1 MNRAAAIGPSPSSRQ
16 MHAPVEAIALFE
28 TQDDFQD
35 AVDDLLTHG
44 FDHSDISL
52 LAGEQKVRQKLH
64 HGYGEVRQMED
75 DPAAPL
81 TDYVLIETI
90 GDAEGA
96 LIGVPLYVGAVVGVG
111 IAAASGAT
119 LVAAVMWAAAAGG
132 AGALVGW
139 IMARR
144 LDRRHAQYIKR
155 QIDAGGIPLWVR
167 IRSPEHE
174 SRAAEILSR
183 HAGKDVHVHRS
194 AR

>member
-1 MNRAAAIGPSPSSRQ
+1 MNCAAAISLRPTSRQ
-16 MHAPVEAIALFE
+16 VQAPIEAIALFE
-28 TQDDFQD
+28 MQDDFQD
-35 AVDDLLTHG
+35 AVGDLLTHG

-52 LAGEQKVRQKLH
+52 LAGEQKARQTLH
-64 HGYGEVRQMED
+64 HGYGKIRLMED
-75 DPAAPL
+75 DPAAPR
-81 TDYVLIETI
+81 TEYVSIETI

-132 AGALVGW
+132 GGALVGW
-139 IMARR
+139 IMARW

-167 IRSPEHE
+167 IRSPEHDC
-174 SRAAEILSR
+174 RAVDILSR

-194 AR
+194 AG